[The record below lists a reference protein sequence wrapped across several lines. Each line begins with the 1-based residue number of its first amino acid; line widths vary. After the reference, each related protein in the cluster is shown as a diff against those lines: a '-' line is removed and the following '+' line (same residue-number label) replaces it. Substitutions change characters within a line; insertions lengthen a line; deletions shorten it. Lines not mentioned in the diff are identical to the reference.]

1 VSETQQADV
10 PTEMYV
16 NPVTGE
22 VEENWRPENDDADVG
37 VMVPLN
43 LRLLSESDVVQAF
56 PTAGELEQALLASRV
71 RLGRAAPFIVKQS
84 ESLKKAKRDLV
95 VARAVSRQN
104 TREGGLFKT
113 EKDVDAAIDRD
124 TLVYRA
130 VVRVDDAAMKLE
142 YARELKSSL
151 HADIEILRS
160 LNTNMRNE
168 VRSPSGR

>member
-1 VSETQQADV
+1 MSELEQTEDD
-10 PTEMYV
+10 EMYY

-22 VEENWRPENDDADVG
+22 VEENWRPTNIDADAG

-43 LRLLSESDVVQAF
+43 LRQLSESDVVQAF

-71 RLGRAAPFIVKQS
+71 RLGRAAPFLNAQS
-84 ESLKKAKRDLV
+84 EVLKKAKRDLV
-95 VARAVSRQN
+95 VAKAVARHK
-104 TREGGLFKT
+104 TREAGLFKT
-113 EKDVDAAIDRD
+113 EKDVDAAFDRD
-124 TLVYRA
+124 RIVYQA
-130 VVRVDDAAMKLE
+130 IVRVDDAALKLE

-168 VRSPSGR
+168 VRR